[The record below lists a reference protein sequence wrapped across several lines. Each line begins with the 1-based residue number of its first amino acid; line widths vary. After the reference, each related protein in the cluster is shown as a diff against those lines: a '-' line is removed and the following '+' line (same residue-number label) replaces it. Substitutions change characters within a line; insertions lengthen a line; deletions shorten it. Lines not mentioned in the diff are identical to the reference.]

1 MRILIFLLMLGA
13 NLLPIEMPTIG
24 LSVATMEDLK
34 NEPIR
39 GVFQKTD
46 DDAAA
51 LDLNQYDVAVEVE
64 HPYLFQ
70 EPRASFEGDTIVFFL
85 SPKNEWCECYFPK
98 EIKALVVL
106 TPKQD
111 AEGEIGEKIVVP
123 VSIPIEI
130 DKPWIS
136 RCLWELVTLAA
147 LALLIVVWFVYLK
160 KNRPKLPDQENPEEK
175 VDQPLNIDSGDG
187 AETKEE

>member
-1 MRILIFLLMLGA
+1 MLIFLLMLGA

-39 GVFQKTD
+39 GVLQKTD

-70 EPRASFEGDTIVFFL
+70 EPRASFEGDTIVLFL
-85 SPKNEWCECYFPK
+85 SPKNEWCECFFPK
-98 EIKALVVL
+98 VISALIVL

-111 AEGEIGEKIVVP
+111 AEGEIGVKRVFP
-123 VSIPIEI
+123 VSVPIEKN
-130 DKPWIS
+130 KPWII
-136 RCLWELVTLAA
+136 RCLWELVTLAS
-147 LALLIVVWFVYLK
+147 LVLLIVVWFVFLK
-160 KNRPKLPDQENPEEK
+160 KNRPKRPDKENPEEK

-187 AETKEE
+187 VETKKEE